1 MSRQL
6 IFLLGLC
13 GDVLYACSTAAEIVN
28 NFQNSLE
35 NKYLV
40 LPMGQNTVGSQH
52 GADLW
57 C

>member
-1 MSRQL
+1 MARQL

-13 GDVLYACSTAAEIVN
+13 GDLLYACSTAAEIVN
-28 NFQNSLE
+28 NFQNILE
-35 NKYLV
+35 NKYHV
-40 LPMGQNTVGSQH
+40 LPMGENTVSSQH